1 MKILNGAVCNNKNM
15 TYKKAAH
22 SKTGAAFLWLGDKP
36 V

>member
-1 MKILNGAVCNNKNM
+1 MVLVATTKV